1 MMKRFH
7 LILAVRC
14 GAIFGSPVA
23 RQRRP
28 RRQQLQPEH
37 NLSQID
43 KGFQRGIDHHV
54 NIFLQYNF

>member
-7 LILAVRC
+7 VILAVLC
-14 GAIFGSPVA
+14 GAIFVSPVA

-28 RRQQLQPEH
+28 RSQQLQPEH
-37 NLSQID
+37 NLSQIV